1 MDEAALPR
9 SMPDS
14 IEADSAKVTGKRRWV
29 DDEDP
34 NTDSDADSDEI
45 SM

>member
-9 SMPDS
+9 SMPDF
-14 IEADSAKVTGKRRWV
+14 IKADSAKASGKRRWV

-34 NTDSDADSDEI
+34 NTDSDADSDGI